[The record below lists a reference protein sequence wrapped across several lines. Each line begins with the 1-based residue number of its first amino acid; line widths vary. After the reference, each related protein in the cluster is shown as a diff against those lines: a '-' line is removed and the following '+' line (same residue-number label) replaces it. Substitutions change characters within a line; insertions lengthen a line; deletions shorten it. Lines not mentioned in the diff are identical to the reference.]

1 MISCS
6 DILFMMFCTL
16 TFLPRVLHS
25 LFKNL
30 IYLFLAVLCLRCCVV
45 FSLVVVSRGY
55 PSLQWGS
62 FSLQWLLLQSTGSR
76 SRGLVVVAPG
86 LQSTGSVIVVHGL
99 SCPPAHLPAPA
110 CGLFPSRDQTRVA
123 CTGRQALH
131 LWATR
136 EVQFCISLHQ
146 PACLCHPHRMKD
158 FEGSRYVSVLASS
171 VSNTHRLYRFPLL
184 RNKCHILRRSEQ
196 PLVLNSQF
204 CRLGLT

>member
-1 MISCS
+1 MLGLCCSPGASRLCTGFLSLWFCCSGFSCGTWALEHLGFS
-6 DILFMMFCTL
+6 SCCPLG
-16 TFLPRVLHS
+16 LPLS
-25 LFKNL
+25 
-30 IYLFLAVLCLRCCVV
+30 C
-45 FSLVVVSRGY
+45 
-55 PSLQWGS
+55 P
-62 FSLQWLLLQSTGSR
+62 
-76 SRGLVVVAPG
+76 
-86 LQSTGSVIVVHGL
+86 GSVDVVHGL

-110 CGLFPSRDQTRVA
+110 FGLFPSRDQTRVA

-196 PLVLNSQF
+196 PLVINSQF